1 MKTPYYLSSFK
12 SFVFLV
18 LLIAHCCDGE
28 DYYGKLIG
36 KLSELN
42 HGLSGEVYAVDARTL
57 FIKDFNYDGE
67 GPAAY
72 FYAGNS
78 RAPIINGF
86 RIRDEKGN
94 TGPLKQYRKKKIT
107 LTLPEGKTLKDIKWF
122 SVYCD
127 AYSVNFGD
135 VRIPRGFDFPKPQKL
150 AGLNGVHGVRSD
162 PVVVVDAQTLLVPS
176 FSYDGE
182 APDAKF
188 WVGSGAH
195 PSSNG
200 IRLPDENGRESP
212 LRAYDRKT
220 IVLTLP
226 GDITIHQLGHF
237 GIWCE
242 AFTVDFGHIQI
253 PSNLNVPPSLK
264 MLGISPQSKLNCE
277 VLDNNLTFEVRWAV
291 AGESI
296 VIQLVSRLDD
306 NNYMSFGLSANP
318 ERSLMVGGDV
328 VVAWVDKETLQG
340 YAIDYILD
348 GKSQCSGKRGSCP
361 DTRIQDSTNSIR
373 LLNAAMVNGYSII
386 TYQRPLKAS
395 DELDLEIKTNR
406 SQAIIWGI
414 GPLNERNEVSFHT
427 HYLKSDKL
435 IEFGRPAAWNCPMP
449 ETDDDQYEEDFS
461 SLPKKQTSDIQ
472 ASNTNNNHNRNHNHD
487 HNHRNNN
494 SPRPTEDIS
503 SFTNTTGN
511 SNHKQ
516 NVEEDIPVKPTTR
529 RPTSRPRTYTATPA
543 PAPTANAWEIPPI
556 QCYEPEDGNFYAQ
569 LGPTGGKHGYP
580 AITGHV
586 GWGVSWYIN
595 GLLIPEINVVRGREY
610 TFVIEAGDD
619 PDIPAKYHP
628 FYITD
633 DSVGGY
639 MHKNPEER
647 AKVKIFAGV
656 ELRGSNL
663 VPTGVGRY
671 CSWVHDP
678 NAPEADS
685 YVSFGAFQR
694 SLTLICEPGTPGFI
708 RWTPDKDTPNTVYY
722 QCFTHRYLGW
732 KINVLDSCDEPEGSA
747 SQTHQS
753 YVLPDSQVDE
763 SVPTPT
769 KIHVVESITKT

>member
-264 MLGISPQSKLNCE
+264 MLGISPQNLEQVQGQIGPYNQPHELYLTQSSSSSSASSSASVSSDSDSTTSSHISDHQHHPTFDTASLLINE
-277 VLDNNLTFEVRWAV
+277 FQRPTTYRPPTSLLSNNRRAAFHPHVQIIHNQHNHQ
-291 AGESI
+291 SI
-296 VIQLVSRLDD
+296 DRT
-306 NNYMSFGLSANP
+306 P
-318 ERSLMVGGDV
+318 
-328 VVAWVDKETLQG
+328 
-340 YAIDYILD
+340 
-348 GKSQCSGKRGSCP
+348 GKSSDLS
-361 DTRIQDSTNSIR
+361 TIQSALPS
-373 LLNAAMVNGYSII
+373 AA
-386 TYQRPLKAS
+386 
-395 DELDLEIKTNR
+395 
-406 SQAIIWGI
+406 
-414 GPLNERNEVSFHT
+414 F
-427 HYLKSDKL
+427 
-435 IEFGRPAAWNCPMP
+435 
-449 ETDDDQYEEDFS
+449 QY
-461 SLPKKQTSDIQ
+461 PH
-472 ASNTNNNHNRNHNHD
+472 NNNNNNK
-487 HNHRNNN
+487 NNNNN
-494 SPRPTEDIS
+494 S
-503 SFTNTTGN
+503 
-511 SNHKQ
+511 Q
-516 NVEEDIPVKPTTR
+516 
-529 RPTSRPRTYTATPA
+529 
-543 PAPTANAWEIPPI
+543 
-556 QCYEPEDGNFYAQ
+556 
-569 LGPTGGKHGYP
+569 
-580 AITGHV
+580 
-586 GWGVSWYIN
+586 
-595 GLLIPEINVVRGREY
+595 
-610 TFVIEAGDD
+610 
-619 PDIPAKYHP
+619 
-628 FYITD
+628 
-633 DSVGGY
+633 
-639 MHKNPEER
+639 
-647 AKVKIFAGV
+647 
-656 ELRGSNL
+656 RGSYAHLRNFHGNQRL
-663 VPTGVGRY
+663 
-671 CSWVHDP
+671 
-678 NAPEADS
+678 DS
-685 YVSFGAFQR
+685 YVSY
-694 SLTLICEPGTPGFI
+694 SP
-708 RWTPDKDTPNTVYY
+708 
-722 QCFTHRYLGW
+722 
-732 KINVLDSCDEPEGSA
+732 
-747 SQTHQS
+747 
-753 YVLPDSQVDE
+753 
-763 SVPTPT
+763 
-769 KIHVVESITKT
+769 